1 MNSSADSHQA
11 IKVEYSSTK
20 RSFYVGNKTKRI
32 LSKSYPKTIK
42 HADATAYV
50 TALIESRWNR
60 GLPINKVEATCKRV
74 INLVVSANYVSCKIS
89 K

>member
-50 TALIESRWNR
+50 MKLIESRCNS
-60 GLPINKVEATCKRV
+60 GLPVSEVEVT
-74 INLVVSANYVSCKIS
+74 ANRM
-89 K
+89 